1 MKKVEFMT
9 TTKGNNKFQTIM
21 SKQLEQCGTNTNDY
35 LKIVRFSNKTILVS
49 SAANKNFEK
58 AIATGA
64 KVEGEKLFLMVSD
77 LEESSSVL
85 KLNPSQV
92 RMFEYLKDR
101 GLIDGDW
108 HIKPLKF
115 DEIDTI

>member
-1 MKKVEFMT
+1 MKIEFMT
-9 TTKGNNKFQTIM
+9 TTKGNNKFQSIM
-21 SKQLEQCGTNTNDY
+21 SKQLEQCGTDTNDY
-35 LKIVRFSNKTILVS
+35 LKIVRFSDKTILVS
-49 SAANKNFEK
+49 SAANENFEK
-58 AIATGA
+58 TIATEA
-64 KVEGEKLFLMVSD
+64 KVEERKLFLMRSD
-77 LEESSSVL
+77 FEEFNSVL

-108 HIKPLKF
+108 YIEPLNF